1 MEQTLA
7 GKVAIVTGAASGIG
21 RATALLFAEQ
31 GADLLLVDRD
41 GAGLQ
46 SVMDA
51 IADIPA
57 PAGRMLLNVTVDLG
71 ERADCAH
78 LIDLVSGLER
88 VHILINAAGMPA
100 SQIDFLDLSEAD
112 WERIY
117 NVNLRAPM
125 LLMQAAGR
133 RMVAQGQGGRIVNVT
148 SSAAFRA
155 GMAQAAYASS
165 KAALTQLTRNVAAEL
180 GGHGINVN
188 AVAPGVTATPMA
200 LGWFKE
206 KAVMAQE
213 ARPGGS
219 VANLLHQVAEAEDVA
234 ATVLFLCL
242 DASRQI
248 TAQTIHTSAGTVV

>member
-1 MEQTLA
+1 MEQALA

-21 RATALLFAEQ
+21 RATALLFAGQ
-31 GADLLLVDRD
+31 GADLVLVDRD

-57 PAGRMLLNVTVDLG
+57 PTGRMLLNVTLDLG

-78 LIDLVSGLER
+78 LVELVSGLER
-88 VHILINAAGMPA
+88 VHILINAAGMP
-100 SQIDFLDLSEAD
+100 SNQIGFLDMDEAD
-112 WERIY
+112 WDRIH

-133 RMVAQGQGGRIVNVT
+133 RRVAHGQGGRIFNVT
-148 SSAAFRA
+148 SSAACRA
-155 GMAQAAYASS
+155 GLAQAGYASS

-213 ARPGGS
+213 AKPGGS
-219 VANLLHQVAEAEDVA
+219 VANLLHQVADAEDVA
-234 ATVLFLCL
+234 ATILFLCL

>member
-1 MEQTLA
+1 VE
-7 GKVAIVTGAASGIG
+7 
-21 RATALLFAEQ
+21 
-31 GADLLLVDRD
+31 
-41 GAGLQ
+41 
-46 SVMDA
+46 A
-51 IADIPA
+51 IAAIPA
-57 PAGRMLLNVTVDLG
+57 PNGRRLLSVTSDLG

-78 LIDLVSGLER
+78 LVDLVTGLER

-100 SQIDFLDLSEAD
+100 TQVDFLDLGEDD

-125 LLMQAAGR
+125 VLMQAVGR

-155 GMAQAAYASS
+155 GTAQAAYATS

-180 GGHGINVN
+180 GAHGINVN

-206 KAVMAQE
+206 KSVMAQE

-219 VANLLHQVAEAEDVA
+219 VANLLQQVAEAEDVA
-234 ATVLFLCL
+234 ATILFLCL